1 MSATPSTPAQ
11 PCANHRAPLPRIV
24 LAEDHPVCL
33 FVMAHQ
39 LRTIG
44 GCDLVACENGK
55 QAWAAL
61 QHGASLL
68 LTDLDLPG
76 MDGFALARA
85 VRGTEQGARDG
96 RSSAGAQASR
106 MPIVAISAT
115 VDAARKRACR
125 AAGIDLLL
133 RKPPSEEMLASVLR
147 RYVR

>member
-1 MSATPSTPAQ
+1 MSANLSTSCQ

-33 FVMAHQ
+33 FVMAQQ
-39 LRTIG
+39 LRALG
-44 GCDLVACENGK
+44 GSDLVACEDGL

-61 QHGASLL
+61 QHGAALL

-85 VRGTEQGARDG
+85 VREAEQGLRSARGNAG
-96 RSSAGAQASR
+96 RQAGR

-115 VDAARKRACR
+115 VDAAQKRACR
-125 AAGIDLLL
+125 AAGIDMLL

>member
-44 GCDLVACENGK
+44 GCDLVACEDGK

-85 VRGTEQGARDG
+85 VRETEQGARRTQQPG
-96 RSSAGAQASR
+96 RTSQPDADRGDQRHRRCGAEAR
-106 MPIVAISAT
+106 LPCGRHRP
-115 VDAARKRACR
+115 AAA
-125 AAGIDLLL
+125 
-133 RKPPSEEMLASVLR
+133 
-147 RYVR
+147 